1 MDGKRG
7 VDMQVRKG
15 STSQNT
21 QQIFSAGGA
30 LDPCTPSHLEPNL
43 CARNRVFPNE
53 KLNETGNF
61 PALARGGP
69 WVLYTVNIKEF
80 VQNLDAARIHHAK
93 LPGICGLSAG
103 QLSGICGLR
112 VFRVLKNRVL
122 EPCFV
127 PSKTVCFV
135 IYFCIHFW

>member
-15 STSQNT
+15 SASQNA

-30 LDPCTPSHLEPNL
+30 LDACTPSHLEPNL
-43 CARNRVFPNE
+43 CARNHVFLNE
-53 KLNETGNF
+53 KLNETGTF

-69 WVLYTVNIKEF
+69 WVLYTENIKEF
-80 VQNLDAARIHHAK
+80 VPNPDAARIHHAK
-93 LPGICGLSAG
+93 VPGICGLSAG
-103 QLSGICGLR
+103 KVPGICGLR

-122 EPCFV
+122 EPCSV
-127 PSKTVCFV
+127 SSKTVCFV
-135 IYFCIHFW
+135 IYFCMHFW